1 MNERQRASRILATLR
16 RAYPDAK
23 CSLNFSY
30 PLELLVA
37 TLLSAQCTDARV
49 NRVTPILF
57 RRYKT
62 AADYAEADLKELQS
76 IIHPL
81 GLHRTKARAIR
92 AIGLALV
99 ERFGGRVPGTM
110 EGLASLPSIGR
121 KSATAILGNGF
132 GRAEGVTVDTHVD
145 RVSRRLGLAEGRN
158 PLRVERELTA
168 LFPREEWIPLG
179 HTFILHG
186 RTVCTA
192 RGPRCGECPVERLC
206 PKTGVRIP
214 EGS

>member
-1 MNERQRASRILATLR
+1 MSERQQASRIFAALR
-16 RAYPDAK
+16 RAYPGAK
-23 CSLNFSY
+23 CSLEFSN

-76 IIHPL
+76 IIRPL
-81 GLHRTKARAIR
+81 GLHHTKARAIR
-92 AIGLALV
+92 AIGKALV
-99 ERFGGRVPGTM
+99 GKFGGRVPESI
-110 EGLASLPSIGR
+110 EGLISLPGIGR

-132 GRAEGVTVDTHVD
+132 GRAEGVTVDTHVF
-145 RVSRRLGLAEGRN
+145 RVSRRLGLAEERN
-158 PLRVERELTA
+158 PLRVEQELTA
-168 LFPREEWIPLG
+168 LFLREEWIALG
-179 HTFILHG
+179 HTLILHG
-186 RTVCTA
+186 RTVCQA
-192 RGPRCGECPVERLC
+192 RVPRCGECPVDRLC
-206 PKTGVRIP
+206 PKIGVRGA